1 MVGAELFSKMSV
13 RNRIVLLA
21 VIPVIGL
28 LAIGLAFKTGDMEVG
43 RAFDSVHRDSDVA
56 DASRDLKT
64 GLLMMRTATTEFVSR
79 PSDAEV
85 KEFNDGQD
93 LAIRSLGRIADTLG
107 TSEEDVITPL
117 HITLRDLKASFE
129 SLVNELKLLG
139 YTEHDGINADLNASS
154 TAVEKIIHEDLSW
167 VADVDASRLLMSLLK
182 MRRDEIEYRLTR
194 VRSAEK
200 NFLDEEKNFNNL
212 FDSVDGAP
220 EMKKKLNDQVMAY
233 SYTFAQWVASTD
245 DIAPLL
251 SLIEHDTASVLP
263 EADKIIATSRESAD
277 KAANALAASRARI
290 RTFIIWVGLAV
301 ILIGLA
307 CSWRIGRSITRP
319 LEGLADAMK
328 RLAAGDTSAA
338 VPSAKSHDEIG
349 AMARTV
355 LVFRDN
361 MIERERLT
369 TVEAQTSTARVRRGE
384 TIAAMIDKFRAS
396 VEQAL
401 ARLRQAAGRLED
413 ASGVLNVSADSVSTE
428 ARDAENSVGTAAVNV
443 TTVASSIEELA
454 ASIGEIALQATRST
468 EVAGRAVAE
477 SKRTVNTMTQLGT
490 AANRIGEVVG
500 LIQAIAGQTNLLAL
514 NATIEA
520 ARAGEA
526 GRGFAVVATEV
537 KSLASQT
544 ARATED
550 IASQIGSIQSAT
562 ADASQAIEQV
572 SSIIDDMSEIA
583 ATVACTVEE
592 QNNAVASI
600 AEGVNRASVE
610 AKTGANAM
618 SRVAGATI
626 GARATAADVKAL
638 ADALSVEAESLQG
651 EVRRFLTEVQAA

>member
-1 MVGAELFSKMSV
+1 MVSADLFSKMSV

-43 RAFDSVHRDSDVA
+43 RAFDSVHRDADVA

-93 LAIRSLGRIADTLG
+93 LAVRSLARIADTLG

-117 HITLRDLKASFE
+117 RITLRDLKASFE

-251 SLIEHDTASVLP
+251 GLIEHDTASVLP
-263 EADKIIATSRESAD
+263 EADKIIVTSRESAD
-277 KAANALAASRARI
+277 QAASALAASRARI
-290 RTFIIWVGLAV
+290 RAFIAGVGISV
-301 ILIGLA
+301 VLIGLA
-307 CSWRIGRSITRP
+307 CSWRIGRSITQP
-319 LEGLADAMK
+319 L
-328 RLAAGDTSAA
+328 
-338 VPSAKSHDEIG
+338 
-349 AMARTV
+349 
-355 LVFRDN
+355 
-361 MIERERLT
+361 
-369 TVEAQTSTARVRRGE
+369 
-384 TIAAMIDKFRAS
+384 
-396 VEQAL
+396 
-401 ARLRQAAGRLED
+401 
-413 ASGVLNVSADSVSTE
+413 
-428 ARDAENSVGTAAVNV
+428 
-443 TTVASSIEELA
+443 
-454 ASIGEIALQATRST
+454 
-468 EVAGRAVAE
+468 
-477 SKRTVNTMTQLGT
+477 
-490 AANRIGEVVG
+490 
-500 LIQAIAGQTNLLAL
+500 
-514 NATIEA
+514 
-520 ARAGEA
+520 
-526 GRGFAVVATEV
+526 
-537 KSLASQT
+537 
-544 ARATED
+544 
-550 IASQIGSIQSAT
+550 
-562 ADASQAIEQV
+562 
-572 SSIIDDMSEIA
+572 
-583 ATVACTVEE
+583 
-592 QNNAVASI
+592 
-600 AEGVNRASVE
+600 
-610 AKTGANAM
+610 
-618 SRVAGATI
+618 
-626 GARATAADVKAL
+626 
-638 ADALSVEAESLQG
+638 
-651 EVRRFLTEVQAA
+651 